1 MRFTLALTILL
12 AGGATAAAQPPFPPA
27 GGAPPFPQGA
37 GAPNGS
43 AVFDRACATCHQTG
57 QDKAPTPDVL
67 RTFTPEAILNSLVNG
82 KMTVQG
88 SALTGA
94 ERSAVA
100 QFLTG
105 RAPTVAVVR
114 TASKCKAATP
124 TADPA
129 RGPGWMGWGNDGTNS
144 RFAPKAG
151 LTAADLPKLKLKWAF
166 AYDGATSARVQPAMA
181 GGKLF
186 VASDNSELHALDP
199 KTGCTY
205 WSFKAESGVRS
216 GLTVGPYKSA
226 GRSGYAVFFGD
237 SKANAYAVDTVTG
250 EQIWRTRVDDHP
262 SAAITGA
269 LSIADGKVFVPV
281 QGLSEEGSGGRGQT
295 PCCTFRGSLT
305 ALNADNGAPIWK
317 TYTVEPAKSR
327 GRNSRSGQEAFG
339 PAGGGIWAAPTVDL
353 ARRSVY
359 VATGNGYA
367 DPPQPMTD
375 AVVAMDLATGKV
387 KWVYQATAND
397 NWLGGC
403 GARSGGNP
411 GCPET
416 QGPDHDFSAAPLLA
430 TANGRQLIIV
440 PQKSG
445 MAHAIDP
452 DKGTLV
458 WQYRFGQGSGLG
470 GQFGAAADG
479 QNAYFGVG
487 DYQSKDP
494 GGVRAVK
501 IATGEQ
507 VWSAP
512 PPQPRM
518 CAATPRCNPSQGG
531 AVTAIPGAVIAGSL
545 DGGVRA
551 YSSEDG
557 KVLWQFDTNKDFET
571 VNGVKG
577 TGASID
583 GSPMIVVGGMLYV
596 NSGYGGIAAR
606 PGNVLLAFGVD

>member
-12 AGGATAAAQPPFPPA
+12 AGGATAAAQPPVPPT
-27 GGAPPFPQGA
+27 GGAPPFPQAA

-67 RTFTPEAILNSLVNG
+67 RTFTPEAVVNSLVNG

-88 SALTGA
+88 SALTGV

-105 RAPTVAVVR
+105 RAPTVAIVR

-124 TADPA
+124 TADPS
-129 RGPGWMGWGNDGTNS
+129 RGPAWMGWGNDSTNA

-151 LTAADLPKLKLKWAF
+151 ITAADLPKLKLKWAF

-181 GGKLF
+181 GDKLF
-186 VASDNSELHALDP
+186 VASDNGELHALDP

-226 GRSGYAVFFGD
+226 GRSGSAVFFGD

-269 LSIADGKVFVPV
+269 LTIADGKVFVPM
-281 QGLSEEGSGGRGQT
+281 QGLNEEGSGARGQT

-305 ALNADNGAPIWK
+305 ALNADNGAPMWK
-317 TYTVEPAKSR
+317 TYTVEVPKSR

-487 DYQSKDP
+487 DYQSQNP

-501 IATGEQ
+501 IATGEP

-512 PPQPRM
+512 PPQPRL

-583 GSPMIVVGGMLYV
+583 GSPMIVVGGMLFV